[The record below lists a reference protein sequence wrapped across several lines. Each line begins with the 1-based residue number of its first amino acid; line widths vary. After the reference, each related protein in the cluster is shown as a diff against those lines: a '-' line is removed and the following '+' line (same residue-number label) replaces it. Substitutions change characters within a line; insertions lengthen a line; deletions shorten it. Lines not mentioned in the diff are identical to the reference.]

1 METKLDKIVSSY
13 HTANPF
19 KVPENYF
26 AQVNEE
32 IMNRL
37 PEKEAV
43 VSTPTITMWSR
54 VKPLLYMA
62 AMFAGLYLC
71 FNILTRND
79 NFNIGQTAQN
89 QAFVESTDNNN
100 FWATVHITEEEFFQF
115 IEQQVLE
122 EQVREFMYFQLLWN

>member
-1 METKLDKIVSSY
+1 MESKLDKILNSY
-13 HTANPF
+13 NTANPF
-19 KVPENYF
+19 RVPENYF
-26 AQVNEE
+26 VQFNGQ

-43 VSTPTITMWSR
+43 LQPKTVSMWSKA
-54 VKPLLYMA
+54 KPLLYMA
-62 AMFAGLYLC
+62 AMLAGLYLC

-79 NFNIGQTAQN
+79 NFNVRQTTQY
-89 QAFVESTDNNN
+89 QTFVESADNANY
-100 FWATVHITEEEFFQF
+100 WANIHITEEEFFQF